1 MAATTLKESRRPV
14 PVVRLMEA
22 VMAGP
27 GHPEADGG
35 PALRVKLRC
44 GTRLLV
50 GDARQAELAVR
61 IIQALASSEPC

>member
-1 MAATTLKESRRPV
+1 
-14 PVVRLMEA
+14 MEA

-35 PALRVKLRC
+35 PALKVELRC

-50 GDARQAELAVR
+50 TDGRQAELAVR
-61 IIQALASSEPC
+61 IIQALASSAPC